1 MNRQRIIDAIDLAHR
16 IVRQHLNVQPGENV
30 LIVADPETEMEIYL
44 ALAGAVQAVGAE
56 FTVSLMPTRGRDRAT
71 YLTQPIEYALDA
83 SDVLIG
89 VTKASGAPTYARKVA
104 QLLSQKKIRALSMV
118 MRELD
123 NYLKGA
129 ATADYEELEE
139 LGQRVARLWA
149 QADEIRIVTERGT
162 DFRAGVTK
170 EPVMGQ
176 PVIVECGLAREPGRE
191 AAFSDGEVSQRP
203 LAGTAEGK
211 LVIDGPVA
219 GMRGLDP
226 FELEVEGGEIVRL
239 AGGGNRTRQL
249 TSVFERLPCAKH
261 IAEIGLGLNPE
272 ALHNGDFEE
281 EKKAQGNV
289 HVAIGDD
296 IFYGGNH
303 GCDIHWDMI
312 LYDATVWLDDF
323 PLFKEGRLQLKEVLE
338 TTA

>member
-1 MNRQRIIDAIDLAHR
+1 MNRQRIIDAIDLANK
-16 IVRQHLNVQPGENV
+16 IVRRHLDVQPGENV
-30 LIVADPETEMEIYL
+30 LIVADPETDMEIYL
-44 ALAGAVQAVGAE
+44 ALAGAVQSLGAE
-56 FTVSLMPTRGRDRAT
+56 YTVSLMPTRGKERAT
-71 YLTQPIEYALDA
+71 YLTKPIENALEA

-104 QLLSQKKIRALSMV
+104 ELLGKKKLRALSMV

-129 ATADYEELEE
+129 ATADYEELEN

-149 QADEIRIVTERGT
+149 NASEIRIRSESGS

-170 EPVMGQ
+170 EPVMGH

-203 LAGTAEGK
+203 FAGSAEGR

-219 GMRGLDP
+219 GLRGLDP
-226 FELEVEGGEIVRL
+226 FELDVEGGKVTRL
-239 AGGGNRTRQL
+239 SGGGNRTRQL
-249 TSVFERLPCAKH
+249 ASVFSRMSCAKH

-281 EKKAQGNV
+281 EKKGQGNV

-296 IFYGGNH
+296 NFYGGSH
-303 GCDIHWDMI
+303 ACAIHWDMV
-312 LYDATVWLDDF
+312 LYEATVWLDDF
-323 PLFKEGRLQLKEVLE
+323 VLFDKGKLQLERVLE
-338 TTA
+338 ASA

>member
-16 IVRQHLNVQPGENV
+16 IVRQHVDVQPGENV

-44 ALAGAVQAVGAE
+44 ALAGAVQSVGAE
-56 FTVSLMPTRGRDRAT
+56 YTVSLMPTRGRDRAT
-71 YLTQPIEYALDA
+71 YLTKPIESALDA
-83 SDVLIG
+83 TDVLIG

-104 QLLSQKKIRALSMV
+104 KLLKEKKIRALSMV

-129 ATADYEELEE
+129 ATADYEELEN

-149 QADEIRIVTERGT
+149 EASEIHITTERGT
-162 DFRAGVTK
+162 DFHAGVTK

-203 LAGTAEGK
+203 LKGTAEGR

-219 GMRGLDP
+219 GLRGLDV
-226 FELEVEGGEIVRL
+226 FELEVKDGEVVKL
-239 AGGGNRTRQL
+239 SGGGNRTRQL
-249 TSVFERLPCAKH
+249 SSVFQRLPCAKH

-289 HVAIGDD
+289 HVALGDD
-296 IFYGGNH
+296 IFYGGSF
-303 GCDIHWDMI
+303 GCAIHWDMVI
-312 LYDATVWLDDF
+312 YDATVRLDDF
-323 PLFKEGRLQLKEVLE
+323 VLFDKGKLQLDQVLE
-338 TTA
+338 RSV